1 MAGTGALAQSR
12 SAFLDYLA
20 TERQYSAHT
29 ILNYRRDLEKLQAWA
44 DSRQLTDPAAI
55 TAPDIRQWVTRLHRE
70 GLGGK
75 SIQRA
80 LSSVRSFYRFLARDQ
95 GIRQNPANGIRAPK
109 SPRPLPKAL
118 DVDQVSQLMNIEGD
132 GWLATRDRAM
142 LELFYSSGL
151 RLSELSGL
159 DIDGLDLADGLVTVH
174 GKGSKTRTVPVGG
187 PAREALQ
194 AWLAQRAG
202 ILQAEDGAL
211 FITRQGRRISNRSI
225 QERLRQIAIR
235 QNLPQHLH
243 PHMLR
248 HSFASHL
255 LESSSDLRAVQ
266 ELLGHANIGTTQI
279 YTHLDFQYLSKI
291 YDQAHPRAR
300 RKGSSDPNPA

>member
-1 MAGTGALAQSR
+1 MAEADNALGPSIDL
-12 SAFLDYLA
+12 FLDWL
-20 TERQYSAHT
+20 TTVRQYSPYT
-29 ILNYRRDLEKLQAWA
+29 ISNYRLDLNKLQAFA
-44 DSRQLTDPAAI
+44 HSRNINDPGKMI
-55 TAPDIRQWVTRLHRE
+55 TSDIRQWAAQLHRG

-80 LSSVRSFYRFLARDQ
+80 LSSVRSYYRFLARET
-95 GIRQNPANGIRAPK
+95 GIHHNPANGIRAPK
-109 SPRPLPKAL
+109 TSRKLPKAL
-118 DVDQVSQLMNIEGD
+118 DVDQVSQLMAIEGD
-132 GWLATRDRAM
+132 SWMASRDRAM

-159 DIDGLDLADGLVTVH
+159 ALGNLDLRAGLVTVQ
-174 GKGSKTRTVPVGG
+174 GKGNKTRTVPVGAQ
-187 PAREALQ
+187 ARQ
-194 AWLAQRAG
+194 AIEQWLTQRAM
-202 ILQAEDGAL
+202 IPHADSEPL
-211 FITRQGRRISNRSI
+211 FISQRGKRLGNRSI
-225 QERLRQIAIR
+225 QSRLSTIAIR

-255 LESSSDLRAVQ
+255 LESSGDLRAVQ
-266 ELLGHANIGTTQI
+266 ELLGHANISTTQV

-300 RKGSSDPNPA
+300 RKPDTDA

>member
-1 MAGTGALAQSR
+1 MAPATGQALAPSLD
-12 SAFLDYLA
+12 AFLDWLV
-20 TERQYSAHT
+20 TVRQYSPHT
-29 ILNYRRDLEKLQAWA
+29 VSNYRLDLDKLQAFA
-44 DSRQLTDPAAI
+44 HSRNITDPGQLS
-55 TAPDIRQWVTRLHRE
+55 TADIRQWAARLHRE
-70 GLGGK
+70 GLSGK

-80 LSSVRSFYRFLARDQ
+80 LSSVRGFYRFLARETGVQ
-95 GIRQNPANGIRAPK
+95 YNPANGIRAPK
-109 SPRPLPKAL
+109 TARKLPKAL
-118 DVDQVSQLMNIEGD
+118 DVDQVGQLMAVEGD
-132 GWLATRDRAM
+132 GWMACRDRAM

-159 DIDGLDLADGLVTVH
+159 QLGQLDLRAGLVTVR

-187 PAREALQ
+187 PARDALTQ
-194 AWLAQRAG
+194 WLAQRATV
-202 ILQAEDGAL
+202 DGVDHEAL
-211 FITRQGRRISNRSI
+211 FITQRGKALGNRSI
-225 QERLRQIAIR
+225 QARLSAIAIR

-255 LESSSDLRAVQ
+255 LESSGDLRAVQ
-266 ELLGHANIGTTQI
+266 ELLGHANISTTQV

-300 RKGSSDPNPA
+300 RKSGDDA